1 MGQTT
6 GHTKETEQQE
16 QQQQHQQEEKVTS
29 EQQQQHPTHHKD
41 YAKIETIL
49 ECSQLALSF
58 YVDIPGPVSNTAP
71 LHGYTGTGPDIG
83 NGGLSP
89 ECGARV
95 SLWNAVINYGP
106 WADKQR

>member
-6 GHTKETEQQE
+6 GHTKSE
-16 QQQQHQQEEKVTS
+16 QQQNQQEEKDTS
-29 EQQQQHPTHHKD
+29 EQQQQQQQQQPMHHKD
-41 YAKIETIL
+41 YAKINSIL
-49 ECSQLALSF
+49 ECSQLAVCL
-58 YVDIPGPVSNTAP
+58 YMDIPGPVPNAAP